1 MTASNGDV
9 YEGQFQQGEMSGE
22 RSQWNVRI
30 AGCGER

>member
-22 RSQWNVRI
+22 AAEVTVR
-30 AGCGER
+30 RQNSRL